1 MFKLWKTRI
10 RNMRFAVHSFDTPAA
25 LKQWLSNLNDSV
37 DPKQGYIHTKFERPP
52 LSSVHQKANIKVFV
66 KSENTSICA
75 KI

>member
-37 DPKQGYIHTKFERPP
+37 DPKQGYNHAKFERSCFNG
-52 LSSVHQKANIKVFV
+52 LLEKVNIEGCFF
-66 KSENTSICA
+66 
-75 KI
+75 